1 MTTSL
6 ALQCDGANWVPP
18 CAASACTSA
27 LLWTKWRV
35 DWTGRQQRSAGSK
48 RICQCSLHE
57 GQICAYDMSPTKV
70 KLIELDRE
78 RYEQT

>member
-57 GQICAYDMSPTKV
+57 GRDMCV
-70 KLIELDRE
+70 
-78 RYEQT
+78 RYVANEGKAHRA